1 MSRLNY
7 QIAQTQSEYHSIVS
21 PAGNKDLIHGVVL
34 NEKTNEAVTANNDF
48 DAMHRAKSKNQ
59 RQPVSLSERLVA
71 KIIARVYV
79 AY

>member
-7 QIAQTQSEYHSIVS
+7 QIAQTQSEYYSIIS
-21 PAGNKDLIHGVVL
+21 PAGNKVLVHGVVL
-34 NEKTNEAVTANNDF
+34 NKKTNKAFTANNDF
-48 DAMHRAKSKNQ
+48 DVMHRAKSKNEH
-59 RQPVSLSERLVA
+59 QPVSLSERLVA